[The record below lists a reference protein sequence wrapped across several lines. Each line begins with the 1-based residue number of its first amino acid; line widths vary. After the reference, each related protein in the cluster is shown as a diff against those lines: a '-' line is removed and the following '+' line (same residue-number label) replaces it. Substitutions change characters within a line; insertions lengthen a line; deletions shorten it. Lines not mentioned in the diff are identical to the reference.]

1 MYYEHV
7 RTAKDLW
14 HKWRSS
20 RSLILFIVF
29 VALFLDNMLLTTVGA
44 WSTFLVFAVLDDLV
58 SVPIVP
64 DYLYR
69 LQQPNL
75 AADET
80 YQFLAK
86 NCSNTEILQRRNYF
100 VRHPAQFR
108 RVLRTY
114 CNWSV
119 DWAMNKIEDE
129 NVQRTIILEKVAS
142 ARRISERG

>member
-1 MYYEHV
+1 MRGARFV
-7 RTAKDLW
+7 
-14 HKWRSS
+14 
-20 RSLILFIVF
+20 VF
-29 VALFLDNMLLTTVGA
+29 D
-44 WSTFLVFAVLDDLV
+44 VLDDLV

-80 YQFLAK
+80 YKFLAK
-86 NCSNTEILQRRNYF
+86 NCSNNEILKQRNYF

-108 RVLRTY
+108 RVLRIH

-119 DWAMNKIEDE
+119 DWAMNKIENE
-129 NVQRTIILEKVAS
+129 NVQRTIILEKVAFD
-142 ARRISERG
+142 RRLVDRLASVFSTPRKMNGWALCSHPKRLCSC